1 MDNIKL
7 KEQVKSE
14 FTDYLNQKKHR
25 KTPERYA
32 ILEHIYSTKGHFD
45 MDSLYHAMKDSS
57 FRVSRATLYN
67 TIELLLDC
75 GLVVKHQFGANV
87 SQYERAYGNEN
98 HDHLICLNCGE
109 VKEHKN
115 GNLFTPAQ
123 QKKLQRFKISYYS
136 MYIYGICNKCMRA
149 KKAQEKKNN
158 TKITENKNTR
168 INKKK

>member
-1 MDNIKL
+1 MDNLKL

-14 FTDYLNQKKHR
+14 FTDYLNLHKHR

-45 MDSLYHAMKDSS
+45 MDSLYNSMMDSN

-123 QKKLQRFKISYYS
+123 QKRLQRFKISYYS
-136 MYIYGICNKCMRA
+136 MYIYGICNKCTRA
-149 KKAQEKKNN
+149 KKAEEKKN
-158 TKITENKNTR
+158 KITENKNTR
-168 INKKK
+168 NKKK